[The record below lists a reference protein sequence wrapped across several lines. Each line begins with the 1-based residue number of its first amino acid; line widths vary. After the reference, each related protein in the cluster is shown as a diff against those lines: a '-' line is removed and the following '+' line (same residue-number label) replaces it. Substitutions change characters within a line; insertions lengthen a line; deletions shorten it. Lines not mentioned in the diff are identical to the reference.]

1 MPSAR
6 GTLDWRPLRGALD
19 LLAPA
24 VAAAADLV
32 PGAEVAPIDERLAD
46 TAAFCTAYDVAAEA
60 SANCVVVEG
69 RRAERTV
76 HAAVMVLARDR
87 ADINRVVRKHLDV
100 RKLSF
105 MGQERAEALTGMTQG
120 GITPVGL
127 PDDWLVLVDEA
138 VAAAGPVVIGAGVR
152 SAKILLEG
160 TVLASLPAAQVLALT
175 LAPGRDPG

>member
-6 GTLDWRPLRGALD
+6 GTLDWRLLHDALE
-19 LLAPA
+19 LVAPP
-24 VAAAADLV
+24 VAACAALV
-32 PGAEVAPIDERLAD
+32 PDAEVAPIDEALAD
-46 TAAFCTAYDVAAEA
+46 TAAFCTAYDIAPES
-60 SANCVVVEG
+60 SANCVVVAG

-76 HAAVMVLARDR
+76 HAAVLVLACDR

-105 MGQERAEALTGMTQG
+105 MGQEQAEALTGMTQG

-138 VAAAGPVVIGAGVR
+138 VVAAGPVVIGAGVR
-152 SAKILLEG
+152 GAKILLEG
-160 TVLASLPAAQVLALT
+160 AALAALPTARVLGLALPA
-175 LAPGRDPG
+175 